1 MKLCR
6 FNFLALL
13 TCGALTFVPR
23 LAAAEAPVL
32 SRILK
37 RGELR
42 VGMSGDQPPLNVK
55 SRGGALIGF
64 EPDVA
69 ELLARAMEVDLRIVE
84 VPFPRLMSALESGE
98 IDIIMSGM
106 AITSRRALGVKFVAP
121 YVFSGK
127 SILTKS
133 ESLAQ
138 AEDASDLN
146 IEKIRLAALANS
158 TSQSFV
164 EGKLSH
170 ASLTTTQNY
179 DEAIKLLDKQEV
191 DAIVADMPFCLFSV
205 MRYPD
210 QEFATLAAPLTL
222 EPIGIAMLANDPQL
236 ENLLDNYMSALE
248 RMGLLEKFRA
258 KWFEDASW
266 LPELP

>member
-1 MKLCR
+1 
-6 FNFLALL
+6 
-13 TCGALTFVPR
+13 
-23 LAAAEAPVL
+23 
-32 SRILK
+32 
-37 RGELR
+37 
-42 VGMSGDQPPLNVK
+42 MSGDQPPLNVK
-55 SRGGALIGF
+55 SRGGAVIGF

-69 ELLARAMEVDLRIVE
+69 ELLARAMEVELRIVE
-84 VPFPRLMSALESGE
+84 VPFPKLMSALESGE
-98 IDIIMSGM
+98 IDIVMSGM
-106 AITSRRALGVKFVAP
+106 AITSRRALGVMFVAP

-164 EGKLSH
+164 EGKLSQ

-179 DEAIKLLDKQEV
+179 DEAIKLLNKQEV
-191 DAIVADMPFCLFSV
+191 DAIVADMPICLFSV

-236 ENLLDNYMSALE
+236 ENLLDNYMSVLE